1 MAGTLEYEELNKNLE
16 MVDGHAVKAPE
27 DYQDPEQLYQ
37 ALIAR
42 VRKYHPSA
50 DITMIEK
57 AYRIGKEAH
66 KDQVRKSG
74 EPYII
79 HPLQVAYILADL
91 ELDDSTVCAALLHDV
106 VEDTDVTMED
116 LSKEFGK
123 EIAELVDG
131 VTKLGKL
138 QYTSQEEQQV
148 EDYRKMFLA
157 MGKDIRVILIKLA
170 DRLHNMRTLKFLSRD
185 RQIANAKETLDLYA
199 PLANRLG
206 VYSLKWELEDL
217 AFRYLYPEEFYEIV
231 EGINKKREERL
242 RFIEMIMDEI
252 RVELKKQGIEAEV
265 TGRAKHLY
273 SIYRKMKRDNKTL
286 DQIYDLFALR
296 ILVNSVKDCY
306 AALGIVHELY
316 NPIPGR
322 FKDYIAVP
330 KPNMYQSIH
339 TTLLGP
345 KGTPFEV
352 QIRTWDMHR
361 VAEYGIAAHWA
372 YKEACKDKKS
382 NVKVTE
388 DKLAWLRETLEW
400 QKDTQNPQEFLNTL
414 KTELFEDE
422 VYVFTPK
429 GTIIVLPRGATP
441 IDFAYRI
448 HADIGNH
455 MVGCKIN
462 NKMMPIITPLRSG
475 NIVEILTSDNSK
487 GPSRDWLKFVKSS
500 SAKNKIKGWFKKA
513 QKAENIEK
521 GKELIEKELKRIGMT
536 HTSLFKQE
544 YIEPMLE
551 RYKYKNLDEMYAA
564 VGFGANS
571 SVKIIAR
578 MLQEYRK
585 EHQEEDIEE
594 KMEQL
599 NKQKEKKQKPSSS
612 GVVVKGID
620 NCLVKLSK
628 CCNPL
633 PGDEIVG
640 YITKGRGVSVHRKDC
655 VNVKDLLTEE
665 NRMIDVK
672 WYEEAKENYNVN
684 IEVLANDRG
693 GLLIDVLNAI
703 KETKAKLMG
712 VSTKTTK
719 DRIAI
724 MDINIEVENIEE
736 LNKVI
741 RTIRKVDSV
750 YEVRR

>member
-1 MAGTLEYEELNKNLE
+1 MAENHTIKEIIERVKKNKRWP
-16 MVDGHAVKAPE
+16 DVKII
-27 DYQDPEQLYQ
+27 Q
-37 ALIAR
+37 
-42 VRKYHPSA
+42 
-50 DITMIEK
+50 K
-57 AYRIGKEAH
+57 AYNYALEKHGT
-66 KDQVRKSG
+66 QLRKSG

-79 HPLQVAYILADL
+79 HPTNVAYTIA
-91 ELDDSTVCAALLHDV
+91 ELGLDEQTICAALLHDV
-106 VEDTDVTMED
+106 VEDTDATYED
-116 LSKEFGK
+116 IEREFGK
-123 EIAELVDG
+123 EIADMVDG
-131 VTKLGKL
+131 VTKLKQIGHA
-138 QYTSQEEQQV
+138 SIEENQV
-148 EDYRKMFLA
+148 ENYRKMFLA
-157 MGKDIRVILIKLA
+157 MGKDIRVIIIKLA
-170 DRLHNMRTLKFLSRD
+170 DRLHNMKTLEFLRRD
-185 RQIANAKETLDLYA
+185 RQIAISTETMQLYA

-206 VYSLKWELEDL
+206 LYSMKWELEDL
-217 AFRYLYPEEFYEIV
+217 SFKYLYPKEYDELIK
-231 EGINKKREERL
+231 GIEQKREERL
-242 RFIEMIMDEI
+242 RFIEKIMDDI
-252 RVELKKQGIEAEV
+252 RQQLKKEHIEAEV

-273 SIYRKMKRDNKTL
+273 SIYRKMQRDNKTL

-296 ILVNSVKDCY
+296 IIVNSVKDCY
-306 AALGIVHELY
+306 AALGVVHEMY
-316 NPIPGR
+316 SPMPGR

-330 KPNMYQSIH
+330 KTNMYQSIH
-339 TTLLGP
+339 TTLLGE

-361 VAEYGIAAHWA
+361 IAEYGIAAHWA
-372 YKEACKDKKS
+372 YKEASYFGKKQS
-382 NVKVTE
+382 VKVEE

-400 QKDTQNPQEFLNTL
+400 QKDMQDPQEFLDTL

-429 GTIIVLPRGATP
+429 GAIKVLPRGATP
-441 IDFAYRI
+441 IDFAYAI
-448 HADIGNH
+448 HAEIGHH
-455 MVGCKIN
+455 MTGCKIN
-462 NKMMPIITPLRSG
+462 SRMMPIITPLKNG
-475 NIVEILTSDNSK
+475 DIVEILTSDNSK
-487 GPSRDWLKFVKSS
+487 GPSRDWLKFVKST
-500 SAKNKIKGWFKKA
+500 SAKNKIQSWFKKA

-672 WYEEAKENYNVN
+672 WYEETKENYNVN